1 MAGTVRKKMGRFNS
15 LISMEEVSHIVKAYS
30 WKKLPTVEE
39 ETAKSAGMVAA
50 HTITAL
56 RNFPPNPR
64 SLVDGYAIR
73 SSQTEGSSPAD
84 PSRFRI
90 VGKSE
95 AGKGFDSAVSGG
107 ESVEIYTGGILPEG
121 SDAVVMAENVTVS
134 GGFIMVASPVKA
146 GENVAFA
153 GEDISAGTTL
163 VSAGDIIKP
172 WYLPALT
179 DGGISRVM
187 VFPPLRV
194 AVLNTGDELFLDAS
208 DHIENSGMPSI
219 MALLPWKFSNTF
231 WLGQAHDDAD
241 EIAHAVRESSDR
253 WDLAIITGGSSLGRK
268 DEVPEAMEMSGS
280 VKVFGGM
287 RTKPGRTTS
296 LYSLDGKPVLS
307 LSGFP
312 STSILMADL
321 MVEMLLQAMMG
332 ISGYR
337 IRERLPISS
346 GITTGS
352 GYTRLIPG
360 TLVEMNGRT
369 MVVPASGS
377 RGMRLSSL
385 LNSSGIIIIPDWV
398 EGYRSGDIVEFR
410 LW

>member
-1 MAGTVRKKMGRFNS
+1 MAGTVRKKMSRFNS
-15 LISMEEVSHIVKAYS
+15 MISLDEVSRIVKAYS
-30 WKKLPTVEE
+30 WKKLSTVEV
-39 ETAKSAGMVAA
+39 ETATSVGMIAANTVVA
-50 HTITAL
+50 TKD
-56 RNFPPNPR
+56 FPPNPR

-73 SSQTEGSSPAD
+73 SGETEGSSPSD
-84 PSRFRI
+84 PSRFKI

-95 AGKGFDSAVSGG
+95 AGKSFDSAISGG

-172 WYLPALT
+172 WHLPALT

-194 AVLNTGDELFLDAS
+194 AVLNTGDELFLNAS